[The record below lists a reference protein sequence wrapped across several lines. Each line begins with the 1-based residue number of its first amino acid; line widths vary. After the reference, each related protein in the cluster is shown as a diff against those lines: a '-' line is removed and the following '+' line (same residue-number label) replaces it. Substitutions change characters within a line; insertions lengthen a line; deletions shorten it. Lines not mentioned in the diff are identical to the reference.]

1 MSRANYPAHRA
12 FPTSILYRNKLVI
25 YTPSLI
31 FPVFFHRIRPLPSV
45 LRKHLSAPHPGV
57 HCCPGQS
64 LIFTCGNRISLFRCF
79 PFCKKL
85 PKPFSK
91 NSETA
96 EDSKL
101 MHIQILFPYNQDTQ
115 NAFFNSQLQPF
126 PKDGAFFR
134 RIFCSLG
141 LHTTSAP
148 LFHSLLRKEGFKCWI
163 NLHCC

>member
-31 FPVFFHRIRPLPSV
+31 FLVFFHRIRPLPSV

-64 LIFTCGNRISLFRCF
+64 LIFTCGNGISLFRCF
-79 PFCKKL
+79 PFCKKF

-96 EDSKL
+96 EDSML
-101 MHIQILFPYNQDTQ
+101 MHIQILFSYKGY
-115 NAFFNSQLQPF
+115 AKILFSILS
-126 PKDGAFFR
+126 
-134 RIFCSLG
+134 CSLFQRMAHFSDVYSALWG
-141 LHTTSAP
+141 CILHLR
-148 LFHSLLRKEGFKCWI
+148 LFFILD
-163 NLHCC
+163 

>member
-64 LIFTCGNRISLFRCF
+64 LIFTCGNGISLFRCF
-79 PFCKKL
+79 PFFKKF

-96 EDSKL
+96 EDSML
-101 MHIQILFPYNQDTQ
+101 MHIQILFSYKGYAKILFQSS
-115 NAFFNSQLQPF
+115 AAALS
-126 PKDGAFFR
+126 KGW
-134 RIFCSLG
+134 RIFQTYIL
-141 LHTTSAP
+141 
-148 LFHSLLRKEGFKCWI
+148 LFGAAYYICASFSFSIEKGRI
-163 NLHCC
+163 